1 MEYLHRDQQLPTN
14 ATGVEVTIDVID
26 ANGNYRN
33 IGTATSD
40 TSGFYSLMW
49 EPDIL
54 GKYTVIATFAGSE
67 SYYASW
73 SETAFGVTAA
83 PSPAVPIEPEPI
95 EPEPTEPEP
104 TEPEP
109 TEPEPTEPEPTEP
122 EPTEPEPTE
131 PEPTEPTEAPL
142 ITTEIAIIAAVV
154 IASVIGIFSFW
165 VLRKRK

>member
-1 MEYLHRDQQLPTN
+1 M
-14 ATGVEVTIDVID
+14 VIETLD
-26 ANGNYRN
+26 PNGNYYELGR
-33 IGTATSD
+33 TTSD
-40 TSGFYSLMW
+40 INGNFGCVVD
-49 EPDIL
+49 PPVQ
-54 GKYTVIATFAGSE
+54 GKYQIIATFEGSA
-67 SYYASW
+67 SYGSSCASTYINVG
-73 SETAFGVTAA
+73 EA
-83 PSPAVPIEPEPI
+83 PSPAQPIEPE
-95 EPEPTEPEP
+95 EPTEPEP

-154 IASVIGIFSFW
+154 IAIIIGIVAFW